1 MTENAHGLTR
11 LACLK
16 IFIKSFLTAYALC
29 AVFHAPLEPA
39 GYETSIDYAI
49 ASIYE
54 LLGAYDLKF
63 LLVLVLSAFC
73 YFFAAAH
80 IGKKGPGRRS
90 SVILAG
96 FFALCLLLGQS
107 YHESG
112 SSAYLCGSG
121 VNFLK
126 SAVAFAGYTCLFHTL
141 GGLACLA
148 LDSHAFTGDKEHFF
162 TEHAFSKSFFIL
174 CASWLPFLI
183 LAFPGNLCWD
193 AIGQIE
199 QVIGDAGYSTHHPLF
214 HTLIMGGLVKVGDAL
229 FHSPEAGLFV
239 YMLLQDAMLAAALAS
254 TIAVLSRRRARFSLL
269 LVLQLLYCLTPVYSN
284 MASTAVKDVP
294 YAACVVVYCIGLA
307 LLLEKPERIR
317 NRKFVISFFF
327 IQLGVML
334 FRNNG
339 LYMVLLSG
347 IAAFLFLLGKYG
359 RRERVLCLFTAFGGS
374 VVAARLV
381 LALLAFACH
390 ASPGSMGEMMSLP
403 FQQTARYLQLY
414 QEEIDDTQ
422 RRSIEALLGD
432 VSTVAAKYDP
442 ASADPVKALFD
453 RTASA
458 KEISAYMKAWFQGLL
473 KHPGT
478 YFEAFF
484 LHVYGWFDPAISN
497 SIRYEVDAYDAIR
510 QGGLFPNAEKL
521 LIFYYRFAARTL
533 LGLFE
538 NVGASV
544 WAFAFLTFYQ
554 KRRGQRAAICA
565 GAPLWV
571 SLLICMASP
580 CFFGHPR
587 YAFPILFTVPFL
599 YGFTLTPAP
608 ESEIPARK

>member
-1 MTENAHGLTR
+1 MTENAYGLTKA
-11 LACLK
+11 ACLK
-16 IFIKSFLTAYALC
+16 IFAKSFLTAYALC
-29 AVFHAPLEPA
+29 VVFHAPLEP
-39 GYETSIDYAI
+39 GSYETAIDYAI

-63 LLVLVLSAFC
+63 LLVLILSAFC
-73 YFFAAAH
+73 YGFAARQS
-80 IGKKGPGRRS
+80 GEKDSGRRS
-90 SVILAG
+90 SRILAG

-107 YHESG
+107 YYQAG
-112 SSAYLCGSG
+112 DSSHILGSG

-141 GGLACLA
+141 MKLVCLA
-148 LDSHAFTGDKEHFF
+148 LDSHTFTGSKEHFF
-162 TEHAFSKSFFIL
+162 TRHAFLKSFL
-174 CASWLPFLI
+174 LLWASWLPFLI

-214 HTLIMGGLVKVGDAL
+214 HTLIMGGLVKAGDAL
-229 FHSPEAGLFV
+229 FHSPEAGLFL
-239 YMLLQDAMLAAALAS
+239 YMLLQDAMLAAALAA
-254 TIAVLSRRRARFSLL
+254 TIQVLSRRGARFSLL

-317 NRKFVISFFF
+317 SRKFVISFFF
-327 IQLGVML
+327 VQLGVIL

-339 LYMVLLSG
+339 LYVVLLSG
-347 IAAFLFLLGKYG
+347 IVSFLFLFRKYG

-374 VVAARLV
+374 VVAAKV
-381 LALLAFACH
+381 ILALLALACH

-414 QEEIDDTQ
+414 QAEIGEAEQ
-422 RRSIEALLGD
+422 ASIEAVLGD

-442 ASADPVKALFD
+442 ASADPVKALFH
-453 RTASA
+453 RTAGP
-458 KEISAYMKAWFQGLL
+458 KEIIAYMGAWFQGFF
-473 KHPGT
+473 KHPGI

-484 LHVYGWFDPAISN
+484 LHVYGWFDPAVSN
-497 SIRYEVDAYDAIR
+497 SIRYEAESYDAVR

-533 LGLFE
+533 MGFFE

-544 WAFAFLTFYQ
+544 WAFVFLTFYQ
-554 KRRGQRAAICA
+554 KRRGQRAAVCA

-608 ESEIPARK
+608 LSENPARK